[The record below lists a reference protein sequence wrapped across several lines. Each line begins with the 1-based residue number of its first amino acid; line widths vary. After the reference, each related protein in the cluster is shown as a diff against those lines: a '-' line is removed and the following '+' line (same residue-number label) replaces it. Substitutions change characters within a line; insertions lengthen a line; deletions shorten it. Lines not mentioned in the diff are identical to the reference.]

1 MPGVIVPGT
10 AGYRAIITRRPLRRL
25 LDDLAPDRL
34 EVSDRTTLRW
44 TGRWA
49 RDHGVRSMMVSH
61 DSLAK
66 LTGMFAPPG
75 LTGQWLSDQMNA
87 STAASYDV
95 VVCTTGWAAAE
106 FRRLHVRN
114 LRQVPLGVD
123 LDCFRP
129 SNRDAGLRGKFAEP
143 GQPLLVHCS
152 RLSPEKRPERAIGAL
167 AELRRR
173 GVPAVLVVAG
183 DGPRLRGLRA
193 QARDLPVCFL
203 RYVTDR
209 GVLARLLATA
219 DLAIAPGPAETF
231 GLSALEALASG
242 TPVVVNDTSALPEVI
257 GQAGLTAADN
267 DAAFAD
273 AIQDLLDTDVGQRRA
288 RARARA
294 ERFGWPAAVSGFLAA
309 HGLGPTDHE
318 PAPCNPAAPQR
329 SGGTR

>member
-1 MPGVIVPGT
+1 
-10 AGYRAIITRRPLRRL
+10 
-25 LDDLAPDRL
+25 
-34 EVSDRTTLRW
+34 
-44 TGRWA
+44 
-49 RDHGVRSMMVSH
+49 MMVSH

-75 LTGQWLSDQMNA
+75 LTGQWVSDQLNA
-87 STAASYDV
+87 STAACYDV

-129 SNRDAGLRGKFAEP
+129 SNRDAGLRAQFAEP

-183 DGPRLRGLRA
+183 DGPRLRGLRG
-193 QARDLPVCFL
+193 QARDLPVRFL

-209 GVLARLLATA
+209 AVLARLLATA
-219 DLAIAPGPAETF
+219 DVVIGAPGRPRR
-231 GLSALEALASG
+231 SAC
-242 TPVVVNDTSALPEVI
+242 PPWK
-257 GQAGLTAADN
+257 
-267 DAAFAD
+267 
-273 AIQDLLDTDVGQRRA
+273 
-288 RARARA
+288 
-294 ERFGWPAAVSGFLAA
+294 GWPAALRWWS
-309 HGLGPTDHE
+309 T
-318 PAPCNPAAPQR
+318 
-329 SGGTR
+329 TRARCPR